1 MNFKQIGVSALL
13 ALATFV
19 AAAQGPAPQKP
30 KAPVVTDAKT
40 MPVTPAP
47 DSATAAAPAQTLA
60 NGAHALTADDINA
73 WLDGYM
79 PYAMATGDI
88 AGAVV
93 AIVKDGQIVS
103 ERGFG
108 YADVATKKP
117 VDPRLTLF
125 RPGSTSKLFTWT
137 AVMQLVEQGKLDL
150 DADVNKYLPADF
162 QVPPREGSKPVTLRN
177 IMQHTAGYEEQIKNL
192 ITADPKQAP
201 YDVLLKN
208 WMPTRVFDAGTTPA
222 YSNYATS
229 MAGYIVA
236 RVSGE
241 PFDDYIEKHIFAP
254 LEMTHSTFRQ
264 PLPEKLAPL
273 MSSGYSV
280 ASEDAKKFEIVGP
293 APAGSLSSSGE
304 DMAHFMIAH
313 LQNGEY
319 QGKRILEAKTAEQM
333 HDSPLTLLPPLNRME
348 LGFFETNIN
357 GREVIAHLGDT
368 QYFHTSLHL
377 FLKENTG
384 FYVSFN
390 SAGKE
395 GASHH
400 LRIALFADFADR
412 YFPAQ
417 PHAPAQVDEATAK
430 QHAQLLAGNWIAS
443 RGAFTT
449 FMSAIGLISQTKVG
463 VGPKGELIVAGAND
477 LNGKPTK
484 WVETS
489 PFVWQ
494 DPNGHDQLA
503 AKVVDGQVTRFSF
516 GLAGP
521 FEVFLRPD
529 AARNGAWLVP
539 ALSVSL
545 IALLLT
551 VVFWPITAIV
561 RRRYR
566 ARLDLAPPALKAYRA
581 SKLGALLILAA
592 FGAWAMSIVAMFSDL
607 NNTTAAFDP
616 ILRFDQVLGFIGFIG
631 GFVLMLWNLRAVWS
645 GQRRWPAKLWS
656 VVLVLSAFVMLW
668 IAVVFHLIS
677 WGVNY

>member
-1 MNFKQIGVSALL
+1 MFPMKWLSATLL
-13 ALATFV
+13 ALASLT
-19 AAAQGPAPQKP
+19 AIAQTNPPA
-30 KAPVVTDAKT
+30 
-40 MPVTPAP
+40 
-47 DSATAAAPAQTLA
+47 AAAPATSAAEGNTITAMPAEAQSA
-60 NGAHALTADDINA
+60 KALTADDVNA

-79 PYAMATGDI
+79 PYALATGDL

-93 AIVKDGQIVS
+93 AVVKDGQVLF
-103 ERGFG
+103 EKGYG
-108 YADVATKKP
+108 YADVEKRTP
-117 VDPRLTLF
+117 PDPKLTLF

-162 QVPPREGSKPVTLRN
+162 QVPPRAGSKPVTLRN
-177 IMQHTAGYEEQIKNL
+177 IMQHTAGFEEQIKNI
-192 ITADPKQAP
+192 ITEDPNQAGF
-201 YDVLLKN
+201 VELLKR

-229 MAGYIVA
+229 LAGYIVE

-241 PFDDYIEKHIFAP
+241 PFDDYMDKHVFAP

-264 PLPEKLAPL
+264 PLPKDLEPL
-273 MSSGYSV
+273 MSKGYILASG
-280 ASEDAKKFEIVGP
+280 EAKKFEIVGP
-293 APAGSLSSSGE
+293 APAGSLSSPAE

-319 QGKRILEAKTAEQM
+319 HGKRILKEETAKLM

-368 QYFHTSLHL
+368 DYFHTSLHL
-377 FLKENTG
+377 FLSENTG

-395 GASHH
+395 GAAHH
-400 LRIALFADFADR
+400 LRLALFADFADR
-412 YFPAQ
+412 YFPG
-417 PHAPAQVDEATAK
+417 PRPTTRVDEATAK
-430 QHAQLLAGNWIAS
+430 QHAQMLAGHWIGS

-449 FMSAIGLISQTKVG
+449 FMSVAGLLGQTKVS

-477 LNGKPTK
+477 LNGQPIK

-503 AKVVDGQVTRFSF
+503 AKVVDGRATRFSF
-516 GLAGP
+516 GLLGP
-521 FEVFLRPD
+521 FEVYQRPS
-529 AARNGAWLVP
+529 AAQNAAWLLP
-539 ALSVSL
+539 AMIMSL
-545 IALLLT
+545 TALLLT
-551 VVFWPITAIV
+551 VVFWPVTAIV

-566 ARLDLAPPALKAYRA
+566 ARLDLPAPALRAYRA
-581 SKLGALLILAA
+581 GKLGALLVLLA
-592 FGAWAMSIVAMFSDL
+592 FSAWMGSIVSMFSDL
-607 NNTTAAFDP
+607 NKTTSAFDP
-616 ILRFDQVLGFIGFIG
+616 ILRFDQVFGFIAFIG
-631 GFVLMLWNLRAVWS
+631 GFLLTLMNLRAVWS

-656 VVLVLSAFVMLW
+656 VALVFSAFIMLW
-668 IAVVFHLIS
+668 IAFAFHLIG